1 MKHLRLTGLVLVLLP
16 LSLAAQTETGHQ
28 RISGNMGYAE
38 PTLSDKTLR
47 GDTMHFHL
55 PPIGPALTTPMVD
68 YTKPLDISMPSMIG
82 GVFIG
87 PLSFIGS
94 SQHYT
99 GLMDMASGEIA
110 LRQQMGRF
118 MFSASV
124 MANKYWMPWQ
134 HNLTTQYGVSGSI
147 GYQLSNAISLHA
159 FGEYYATNPVLG
171 PAFYPYVN
179 TTTYGGYADIRF
191 SNTFGSK
198 VGVRQYMNPMTGKWT
213 TEPIINPYV
222 KLGRSKLEFPIG
234 GILKSLIWGQEEN
247 PLHFNNSR
255 PSAPPSG
262 GGGGMPRPVQRPR

>member
-38 PTLSDKTLR
+38 PARSDKTLQ

-68 YTKPLDISMPSMIG
+68 YTKPLDISMPSMTG
-82 GVFIG
+82 GAFIG
-87 PLSFIGS
+87 PLSFVGS

-118 MFSASV
+118 IFSASV

-134 HNLTTQYGVSGSI
+134 HNLTTQYGVGGSV
-147 GYQLSNAISLHA
+147 GYRVSNAISLHA

-179 TTTYGGYADIRF
+179 TTTYGGYADIRD

-198 VGVRQYMNPMTGKWT
+198 VGVRRFMNPMTGKWT

-222 KLGRSKLEFPIG
+222 KIGRSKLEFPIG
-234 GILKSLIWGQEEN
+234 GILKSLIWGQEDN

-262 GGGGMPRPVQRPR
+262 GGGMPRPVQRPR